1 MQRSCCRGNPHFVS
15 GPDCHH
21 ACNSRQMVQGA
32 AKSQQSERSEGGN
45 RRIVANA
52 AAPKQAPSSL
62 KIRDLQGAAKAAL
75 RCLHQGGLL
84 SRFRPRRGSLRHAL
98 VAQLD
103 RAPDYESGGQE
114 FESLRARHFLPYLNL
129 FWPPTAWWAFC
140 YGRLVLPGFSPAN
153 RGRRGCW
160 APVPLPAVFGPH
172 CVDYTKRCVLP
183 YKSTK
188 GYMTRARVIRGQ
200 SAAPPAS
207 AI

>member
-62 KIRDLQGAAKAAL
+62 KIRDLQGAGKAAL

-129 FWPPTAWWAFC
+129 FWLAH
-140 YGRLVLPGFSPAN
+140 RLVGVLLWAAGFA
-153 RGRRGCW
+153 RGS
-160 APVPLPAVFGPH
+160 APRIADAVAAGPQSL
-172 CVDYTKRCVLP
+172 YRL
-183 YKSTK
+183 YL
-188 GYMTRARVIRGQ
+188 ARIVSIILKDAYCLINQ
-200 SAAPPAS
+200 LKAT
-207 AI
+207 